1 MGFRD
6 LFMKTDF
13 EIWLQQHEKKKG
25 KETSAAFAFA
35 VSEISAVR
43 NHLLV
48 SGKVRSGS
56 VQPGDTLL
64 GNSRGRTFQC
74 SVLQVNVGHIK
85 VKKASEGQ
93 EASLLLNGVKSEDLS
108 KGTVL
113 RKKK

>member
-13 EIWLQQHEKKKG
+13 EVWLQQHEKKRG
-25 KETSAAFAFA
+25 KETAAAFAFA
-35 VSEISAVR
+35 VNEISTVR

-48 SGKVRSGS
+48 SGAIRSGS
-56 VQPGDTLL
+56 VQPGDILI
-64 GNSRGRTFQC
+64 GNSRGRAFQC
-74 SVLQVNVGHIK
+74 TVAQVNVGHIK
-85 VKKASEGQ
+85 VRKASEGQ
-93 EASLLLNGVKSEDLS
+93 EATLLLNGVNKEDLS

>member
-13 EIWLQQHEKKKG
+13 EIWLQQHDKKKG
-25 KETSAAFAFA
+25 QQTPAAFALA
-35 VSEISAVR
+35 VNEISTVR
-43 NHLLV
+43 DHVLV
-48 SGKVRSGS
+48 SGTVRSGS
-56 VQPGDTLL
+56 VQPGDILL

-85 VKKASEGQ
+85 AKKASEGQ
-93 EASLLLNGVKSEDLS
+93 ETSLLLNGVKKEDLS